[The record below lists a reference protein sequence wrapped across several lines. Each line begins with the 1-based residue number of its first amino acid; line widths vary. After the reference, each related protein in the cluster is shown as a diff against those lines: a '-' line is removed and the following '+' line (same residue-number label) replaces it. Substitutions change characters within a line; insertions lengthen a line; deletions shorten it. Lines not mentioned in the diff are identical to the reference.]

1 MIRMLMTTL
10 LQDKKISELHKLTE
24 KYKQQYKKEV
34 HGTVRSQENDLAY
47 TQQVNFCRMAGSILK
62 APNSST
68 GGLRSILN
76 KDIVEEFMKETSDS
90 SFVVPNNEM
99 VLNNMSHLLVELMQ
113 RAIENQTD
121 CYSNIISI
129 YSEHHLAIKRATKST
144 WAHRSQKHHKN
155 VIRRNGNRP
164 LNTDYELVSP
174 ALGFLSKVVASSY
187 SITTNRDEECY
198 MLNRK
203 DLVAHAAQFIRENT
217 LYTQNLINRFKDHYL
232 MPYID
237 AQYLQT
243 ITASQTSFIRKKF
256 TKIIKSF
263 HKLIESHLTE
273 KNFEIIFSLDQLS
286 KYIKYNYYD
295 NSIYFE
301 KLFESLSHKYQK
313 QISDIGLESKNTTLK
328 LENYQRN
335 LSIGIKDYVYVQ
347 HHQNM
352 AEMKYN

>member
-1 MIRMLMTTL
+1 M
-10 LQDKKISELHKLTE
+10 
-24 KYKQQYKKEV
+24 
-34 HGTVRSQENDLAY
+34 
-47 TQQVNFCRMAGSILK
+47 
-62 APNSST
+62 
-68 GGLRSILN
+68 
-76 KDIVEEFMKETSDS
+76 
-90 SFVVPNNEM
+90 
-99 VLNNMSHLLVELMQ
+99 
-113 RAIENQTD
+113 
-121 CYSNIISI
+121 
-129 YSEHHLAIKRATKST
+129 
-144 WAHRSQKHHKN
+144 
-155 VIRRNGNRP
+155 
-164 LNTDYELVSP
+164 SP

-217 LYTQNLINRFKDHYL
+217 LYTQNVINRFKDHYL
-232 MPYID
+232 QPYID

-347 HHQNM
+347 HHENM
-352 AEMKYN
+352 AEMKYSLVKQEQTGCVVRRGLQDL